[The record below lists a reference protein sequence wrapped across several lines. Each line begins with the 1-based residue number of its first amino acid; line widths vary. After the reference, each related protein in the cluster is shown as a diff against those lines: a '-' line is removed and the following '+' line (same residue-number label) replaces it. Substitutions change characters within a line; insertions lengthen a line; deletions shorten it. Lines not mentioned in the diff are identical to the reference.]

1 MSEKQKK
8 FIVVLIAYMAVAGL
22 VAHLI
27 LLNEIINLIKF

>member
-8 FIVVLIAYMAVAGL
+8 FIVIFIAYMTVAGL

-27 LLNEIINLIKF
+27 LLHEIINLIKF